1 MTNLSDCKVSKV
13 SGPSEGLA
21 KASEGVK
28 SLNCMDRRD
37 TGKLYS
43 SISATDPGEEDDDD
57 QPF

>member
-1 MTNLSDCKVSKV
+1 MINLSEHKVSKV
-13 SGPSEGLA
+13 CGPSEGIA
-21 KASEGVK
+21 KGSEGIK